1 MWMWSGEYVAVALPS
16 YMVPSGL
23 RVLDGLPLTPVG
35 KLDTA
40 ALPAPVLAVVGEFV
54 EPATDVER
62 TVAQVFA
69 QVLGVERV
77 GATDCSSI
85 WAATR

>member
-1 MWMWSGEYVAVALPS
+1 
-16 YMVPSGL
+16 MVPSGVG
-23 RVLDGLPLTPVG
+23 VLDGLPLTPVG

-40 ALPAPVLAVVGEFV
+40 ALPAPVLAAVGEFV

-69 QVLGVERV
+69 QVLVWSGSVPPIR
-77 GATDCSSI
+77 SSI

>member
-1 MWMWSGEYVAVALPS
+1 M
-16 YMVPSGL
+16 
-23 RVLDGLPLTPVG
+23 LDGLPLTPVG

-77 GATDCSSI
+77 GATDSFFDLGGNSLS
-85 WAATR
+85 ATRLVARVSEALGWR